1 MLGHGRTARQGGS
14 TLRPRLLA
22 RLSGALVVLSF
33 LAAGCGSD
41 SAGTDTSS
49 PGGDTEQLRPVKV
62 GATMGSSDVA
72 LFIAK
77 ERGYFEEEGLD
88 VELVQFKSASD
99 MIAPLGSDQ
108 IQVAGGAP
116 SAGLFNA
123 MGREVQLRIV
133 ADKGTNVPGL
143 NYFSLLVRKDLVDS
157 GQFSG
162 FEDLKGMKI
171 GFTGA
176 GNTTQAL
183 VGAALESVGLK
194 YQAAGIQEETLEF
207 TEIVTGL
214 ENGALDAGTVVE
226 PFTSNALKTGKVVA
240 YPGGDFYPNQQVA
253 VIMYG
258 EQFAQE
264 DADAANGF
272 MVAYTRAAR
281 DYNDAIQDGKLTGEG
296 SAEIVDILVEYTS
309 VKDPEVHRTIG
320 PPGINPD
327 AAVSIDSLERDLE
340 FWTSL
345 GLVEN
350 EITVDDAV
358 DNSFAEH
365 AVEELGEYEE

>member
-1 MLGHGRTARQGGS
+1 MAGHSPTAGRSSSGRRRRGVTRLG
-14 TLRPRLLA
+14 
-22 RLSGALVVLSF
+22 GALVVLAL
-33 LAAGCGSD
+33 LAAGCGSGD
-41 SAGTDTSS
+41 DNDTAS
-49 PGGDTEQLRPVKV
+49 PGSGDSGQRTKVKV

-77 ERGYFEEEGLD
+77 EKGYFDEAGLD

-99 MIAPLGSDQ
+99 MIAPLGSNQ

-123 MGREVQLRIV
+123 MGRDVQLRIV

-143 NYFSLLVRKDLVDS
+143 DYFSLLVRKDLVDS
-157 GQFSG
+157 GKFKD
-162 FEDLKGMKI
+162 FKDLKGTKI

-183 VGAALESVGLK
+183 VAAALESVGMK
-194 YQAAGIQEETLEF
+194 YEDANIQEETLGF
-207 TEIVTGL
+207 GEIVTGL
-214 ENGALDAGTVVE
+214 ENGALDVGTVVE
-226 PFTSNALKTGKVVA
+226 PFTSKAIKGGKVVA
-240 YPGGDFYPNQQVA
+240 YPGGEFYPDHQVA

-258 EQFAQE
+258 EEFAKADE
-264 DADAANGF
+264 DAANGF
-272 MVAYTRAAR
+272 MEAYTRAAR
-281 DYNDAIQDGKLTGEG
+281 DYNDALENGKLTGDG
-296 SAEIVDILVEYTS
+296 SDEIVEILVQYTS

-327 AAVSIDSLERDLE
+327 AAVSVESLERDLE
-340 FWTSL
+340 FWKSQ

-350 EITVDDAV
+350 DITVDDAV

-365 AVEELGEYEE
+365 AVEELGDYEG

>member
-1 MLGHGRTARQGGS
+1 MAGHNPTTPRGNSVRGRRSITHIGG
-14 TLRPRLLA
+14 LLV
-22 RLSGALVVLSF
+22 ALAL
-33 LAAGCGSD
+33 LAAGCGSGD
-41 SAGTDTSS
+41 GDTDTAS
-49 PGGDTEQLRPVKV
+49 GNGAEQLTPVRV

-77 ERGYFEEEGLD
+77 ERGYFEEAGLD

-99 MIAPLGSDQ
+99 MIAPLGSGQ

-123 MGREVQLRIV
+123 MGRQVELRIV

-157 GQFSG
+157 GKFSG
-162 FEDLKGMKI
+162 FEDLKGAKI

-183 VGAALESVGLK
+183 VAAALDSVGISYK
-194 YQAAGIQEETLEF
+194 DANIQEETLGF
-207 TEIVTGL
+207 GEIVTGL

-226 PFTSNALKTGKVVA
+226 PFTSKALKTGKVVA

-258 EQFAQE
+258 EEFAQNE
-264 DADAANGF
+264 EAANAF

-281 DYNDAIQDGKLTGEG
+281 DYNDAIENGKLAGEG
-296 SAEIVDILVEYTS
+296 ADEIVDILVKSTS
-309 VKDPEVHRTIG
+309 VKDPEVHRSIG
-320 PPGINPD
+320 PPGINPN
-327 AAVSIDSLERDLE
+327 AAVSVESLEQDLE
-340 FWTSL
+340 FWTSQ

-350 EITVDDAV
+350 EVTVDDAV
-358 DNSFAEH
+358 DNSFADH

>member
-1 MLGHGRTARQGGS
+1 MAGHSTTTRQGKFVRRRSS
-14 TLRPRLLA
+14 TRLGGLLVALA
-22 RLSGALVVLSF
+22 L
-33 LAAGCGSD
+33 LAAGCGSGDGD
-41 SAGTDTSS
+41 SDAASDDGAEKPTSV
-49 PGGDTEQLRPVKV
+49 RV
-62 GATMGSSDVA
+62 GATMGSSDAA

-77 ERGYFEEEGLD
+77 ERGYFEEAGLD

-99 MIAPLGSDQ
+99 MIAPLGSGQ

-123 MGREVQLRIV
+123 MGREVKLRIV

-143 NYFSLLVRKDLVDS
+143 DYFSLLVRKDLVDS
-157 GQFSG
+157 GKFDS
-162 FEDLKGMKI
+162 FEDLKGAKI

-183 VGAALESVGLK
+183 VAAALDSVGISYK
-194 YQAAGIQEETLEF
+194 DADIQEETLGF
-207 TEIVTGL
+207 GEIVTGL

-226 PFTSNALKTGKVVA
+226 PFTSKALKTGKVVA
-240 YPGGDFYPNQQVA
+240 YPGGDFYPDHQVA

-258 EQFAQE
+258 EEFAQNKE
-264 DADAANGF
+264 AANAF

-281 DYNDAIQDGKLTGEG
+281 DYNDAIENGKLTGEG
-296 SAEIVDILVEYTS
+296 SDEIVDILVEYTS
-309 VKDPEVHRTIG
+309 VKDPEVHRSIG

-327 AAVSIDSLERDLE
+327 AAVSVDSLEQDLE
-340 FWTSL
+340 FWTSQ

-350 EITVDDAV
+350 DVTVDDAV

-365 AVEELGEYEE
+365 AVDELGEYEE